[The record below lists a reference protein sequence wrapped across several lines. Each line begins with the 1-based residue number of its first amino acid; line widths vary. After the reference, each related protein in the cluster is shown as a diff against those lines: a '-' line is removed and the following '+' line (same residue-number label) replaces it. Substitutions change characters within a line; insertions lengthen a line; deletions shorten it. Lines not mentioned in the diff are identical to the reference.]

1 MTDVFFFHDIRFKV
15 SLDTLRSDTRSIFI
29 YIILYHIRYNFGQF
43 VKYITDCLFV
53 YIIEYTEFYINSNI
67 KLKYKNNSKENI
79 VFDVISSYNYYLDT
93 NCKKGNEDYII

>member
-1 MTDVFFFHDIRFKV
+1 MVKVDNNVLVEVFDGCFFFHGIRFKV

-53 YIIEYTEFYINSNI
+53 YIIEYTEYYINASI
-67 KLKYKNNSKENI
+67 RKER
-79 VFDVISSYNYYLDT
+79 
-93 NCKKGNEDYII
+93 

>member
-1 MTDVFFFHDIRFKV
+1 MFFFHDIRFKV

-53 YIIEYTEFYINSNI
+53 YIIKYTEYYTNVSIRKERENKDKYNI
-67 KLKYKNNSKENI
+67 KLKLETNSKENL
-79 VFDVISSYNYYLDT
+79 F
-93 NCKKGNEDYII
+93 

>member
-1 MTDVFFFHDIRFKV
+1 MVKVDNNVLVEVFDGCFFFHDIRFKV

-53 YIIEYTEFYINSNI
+53 YIIKYTEYYTNVSIRKERENKDKYNI
-67 KLKYKNNSKENI
+67 KLKLETNSKENL
-79 VFDVISSYNYYLDT
+79 F
-93 NCKKGNEDYII
+93 

>member
-1 MTDVFFFHDIRFKV
+1 MFFHDIRFKV

-53 YIIEYTEFYINSNI
+53 YIIEYTEFQIDTNI
-67 KLKYKNNSKENI
+67 KLKYKNNSKENFI
-79 VFDVISSYNYYLDT
+79 FDNIGIYYCQNKVIRE
-93 NCKKGNEDYII
+93 NED

>member
-1 MTDVFFFHDIRFKV
+1 MRFDGCFFHGIRFKV

-53 YIIEYTEFYINSNI
+53 YIIEYTEFYIDASIRKEREKENKNNI
-67 KLKYKNNSKENI
+67 KLKLKTNSK
-79 VFDVISSYNYYLDT
+79 
-93 NCKKGNEDYII
+93 

>member
-1 MTDVFFFHDIRFKV
+1 MRFDGCFFHGIRFKV

-53 YIIEYTEFYINSNI
+53 YIIEYIKYYVNDNI
-67 KLKYKNNSKENI
+67 KLKYKNNSKENFI
-79 VFDVISSYNYYLDT
+79 FGTIRVGYYYICNT
-93 NCKKGNEDYII
+93 RENED

>member
-1 MTDVFFFHDIRFKV
+1 MRFLTDVFFHDIRFKV

-53 YIIEYTEFYINSNI
+53 YIIEYTEYYINNSIRKERENKDKYNI
-67 KLKYKNNSKENI
+67 KLKLETNSKENL
-79 VFDVISSYNYYLDT
+79 F
-93 NCKKGNEDYII
+93 